1 MRLKTEQFL
10 TDCWR
15 WLSTQDHQWDSNE
28 DFVDW
33 AIESQPEVDAG
44 AVNTYLT
51 KIDSSKPWSESN
63 ARIVNVHEE
72 WQVDQVLTGSYQF
85 KQEF

>member
-15 WLSTQDHQWDSNE
+15 WLCMRDHQWDSRG

-51 KIDSSKPWSESN
+51 QIDISKPWSESN

-72 WQVDQVLTGSYQF
+72 WQMDQVLTGSYQF